1 MPVLIFLV
9 ERYLEWKFGVM
20 STVAVSL
27 LVGGWKSGSEQC
39 TTAGAVLLAVLVVG
53 TAL

>member
-1 MPVLIFLV
+1 MPFVIFVV

-20 STVAVSL
+20 STFAASL
-27 LVGGWKSGSEQC
+27 LVGGLKSGSEQC
-39 TTAGAVLLAVLVVG
+39 ATAGAVLLVVLVVG

>member
-1 MPVLIFLV
+1 MPIVIFAV

-20 STVAVSL
+20 STFAASL
-27 LVGGWKSGSEQC
+27 LIGGLKSGSGQC
-39 TTAGAVLLAVLVVG
+39 ATAGAVLLAVLVVG

>member
-1 MPVLIFLV
+1 MPVVILV
-9 ERYLEWKFGVM
+9 IDRYLEWKFGVPF
-20 STVAVSL
+20 SFAVSL
-27 LVGGWKSGSEQC
+27 LVGGLKSGSEQC